1 MNALEYLP
9 LLHGTCMAAGVADMS
24 SLGRMLLVFG
34 LLIAAVGV
42 LALLVGRVPFLGRLP
57 GDIAVQRDGWSF
69 YFPLATCILLSLVLT
84 VVLSLFAR
92 R

>member
-1 MNALEYLP
+1 
-9 LLHGTCMAAGVADMS
+9 MAADVADLS

-34 LLIAAVGV
+34 LSIAAVGV
-42 LALLVGRVPFLGRLP
+42 LMMLVGRVPFLGRLP

-84 VVLSLFAR
+84 VVLNLFAR